1 MNTPQFIR
9 HEVRNRV
16 RNWSGA
22 DVARRHEVRGAASAP
37 ATASGCQGLSSL
49 RFSTPGECGSRGRSS
64 LRSFLRPMV
73 GRSTATMQSHSPG
86 LRPGTPAGTPFGG
99 PHSAEAE

>member
-1 MNTPQFIR
+1 MSHPQWVRR
-9 HEVRNRV
+9 HVRNRV
-16 RNWSGA
+16 RYSSEA
-22 DVARRHEVRGAASAP
+22 DVDGHREDQCAGYFQ
-37 ATASGCQGLSSL
+37 ATASGVPGLSSL

-99 PHSAEAE
+99 PHSAGAE